1 MKFEVNSFQVP
12 NALVDEL
19 LTVLS
24 GNDLKVYLFI
34 VRKTKGWQKNS
45 DYISLSQFVE
55 ALNLKKDT
63 VLKSINTL
71 INLGLIVKN
80 TDKRTTKYTLKTCQ
94 NHNKN
99 SPKNRQ
105 IKDNQTVQKI
115 DLISPKNG
123 HFTSPKNGH
132 TKDTIKDTIK
142 KDSNKTLVSFFKP
155 PKIDEINDY
164 IKEKKLNVN
173 SETFFY
179 YYESIGWKVGN
190 KPMKDWRASL
200 RYWNYTNRKT
210 NKADEVNERWFI

>member
-1 MKFEVNSFQVP
+1 MKFEVNGFQVP

-55 ALNLKKDT
+55 VLHLKKDT
-63 VLKSINTL
+63 ILKSINVL
-71 INLGLIVKN
+71 VNLGLIDKN
-80 TDKRTTKYTLKTCQ
+80 TDKKTTKYTLKTFQ

-99 SPKNRQ
+99 SPKNGQ
-105 IKDNQTVQKI
+105 IKDSQTVQKM
-115 DLISPKNG
+115 DTISPKNG

-142 KDSNKTLVSFFKP
+142 KERFKT
-155 PKIDEINDY
+155 PKIADIEAYINEHNFNIDSL
-164 IKEKKLNVN
+164 K
-173 SETFFY
+173 FFD
-179 YYESIGWKVGN
+179 YYESIGWKIGKN
-190 KPMKDWRASL
+190 PMKDWRATI
-200 RYWNYTNRKT
+200 RNWNRNNKNT
-210 NKADEVNERWFI
+210 NKADDVVERFFI